1 MSAKVGIFANYFS
14 KIYIALI
21 GIAMVPLYVHYM
33 GAEGYG
39 LVGFFVSFQ
48 SWLLLLDMGLSST
61 FSREL
66 SRYRGGASS
75 PQNVFEF
82 LRSLEW
88 LFGCLASLC
97 IVSVYLSSNWIA
109 THWLDFA
116 LLSHGEV
123 VFCITAMGAM
133 IGVRWLIGVYSNG
146 LVGLDAQVAISV
158 TGIVIATLRG
168 IGSWGVLRYVSTS
181 PVAFF
186 SYQFAVFGFEA
197 LVTRWLLYKSLPVTK
212 VASSVSWYLT
222 LRPYFPFA
230 VRMAYLS
237 LVWGVITQLD
247 KLLLSH
253 WLSLES
259 FGYFTAAIT
268 AAHGILLVSLPFAQ
282 AFQPKITTLAV
293 QESYD
298 EMIRLYRLGSEFATA
313 LFTSAAAV
321 MVFFGKPLLLAW
333 TNNIV
338 LAEKMSTV
346 LAIYACG
353 NAAYALHNVAFQM
366 QFAKGITRWQG
377 IGSTAFALFWAPV
390 LLVAAYYFEAEGV
403 GAVWLIGNLLFLVF
417 WVTFVHGKLVPAI
430 RWRWLFQDV
439 LLVALSVTIPCG
451 LIERFAFH
459 SHGRFW
465 DALFIV
471 LTGGVCFACGLLAG
485 KNTRRWSCRQVKALM
500 CWIARSF
507 KSHSA

>member
-1 MSAKVGIFANYFS
+1 MSAKFGIFANYFS

-66 SRYRGGASS
+66 SRYRGGALS
-75 PQNVFEF
+75 PTSVFEF

-88 LFGCLASLC
+88 LFGCLALLC
-97 IVSVYLSSNWIA
+97 IASVYLSSNWIA
-109 THWLDFA
+109 THWLDFES
-116 LLSHGEV
+116 LSHSEV

-146 LVGLDAQVAISV
+146 LVGLDAQVAISLAA
-158 TGIVIATLRG
+158 IVIATLRS

-186 SYQFAVFGFEA
+186 SYQLGVFVFEC
-197 LVTRWLLYKSLPVTK
+197 LITRWLLYKSLPVTK
-212 VASSVSWYLT
+212 VATSLSWYST

-253 WLSLES
+253 WLPLED

-268 AAHGILLVSLPFAQ
+268 AAHGIVLVFFPFAQ
-282 AFQPKITTLAV
+282 ALQPKVTTLAA
-293 QESYD
+293 QERHE
-298 EMIRLYRLGSEFATA
+298 EMLGLYRLGSQFAAA
-313 LFTSAAAV
+313 LFTSAAGV
-321 MVFFGKPLLLAW
+321 MIFLGKPLLLAW
-333 TNNIV
+333 TNNVV
-338 LAEKMSTV
+338 LAEKMALV
-346 LAIYACG
+346 LALYASG

-377 IGSTAFALFWAPV
+377 IGSTAFALFWAPA
-390 LLVAAYYFEAEGV
+390 LLVTAYYFEAEGA
-403 GAVWLIGNLLFLVF
+403 GAVWLVGILLFLVF
-417 WVTFVHGKLVPAI
+417 WVTFVHGKLVPGI
-430 RWRWLFQDV
+430 RWQWLFQDV
-439 LLVALSVTIPCG
+439 LLVALSVTIPCV

-459 SHGRFW
+459 SHGRLW

-485 KNTRRWSCRQVKALM
+485 NKTRCWSYRQVKALM
-500 CWIARSF
+500 RWIAGLF
-507 KSHSA
+507 ESHLA